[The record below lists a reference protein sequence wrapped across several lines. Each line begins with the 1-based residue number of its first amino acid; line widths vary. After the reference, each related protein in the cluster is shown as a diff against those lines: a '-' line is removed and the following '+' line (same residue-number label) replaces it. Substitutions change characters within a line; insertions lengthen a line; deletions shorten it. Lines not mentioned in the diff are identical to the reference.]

1 MDNKVARD
9 WLKAKLKQELRS
21 RRMTYGELVRRLNE
35 IGVPEN
41 EVNIR
46 NKMSRGTF
54 TATYFVQCL
63 AILGVR
69 SLEIDLLEYPDTAA
83 GPSASEDSGRRV
95 DRAAKR
101 ARIRL
106 AWTHEPP
113 SGACEYSEVPE

>member
-54 TATYFVQCL
+54 TATFFVQCL
-63 AILGVR
+63 VILGVR
-69 SLEIDLLEYPDTAA
+69 NLKIDLLELPGAA
-83 GPSASEDSGRRV
+83 DGPPASEHRRRV
-95 DRAAKR
+95 DRATKRGR
-101 ARIRL
+101 AR
-106 AWTHEPP
+106 A
-113 SGACEYSEVPE
+113 A